1 MDFTTGGFV
10 DGNLLVTSVLILGL
24 ITASLRANI
33 LDRQGIIAAAIL
45 GFFVG
50 CLGHWTWLLLL
61 LCFLLSSH
69 VATKWRFEE
78 KTERGLNESS
88 DGHRGWINVAANG
101 GMPALVALL
110 TFLLED
116 WESGLWMFAA
126 AVAVATSDTWAS
138 EIGCLDDRVR
148 MITTLKPCE
157 AGVNGGFSPNGQLA
171 AAAGGLLIGVSALVA
186 SLVMFS
192 ATISDQFMLASIVAG
207 LGFLGCQIDS
217 VLGAVLE
224 NRGFLT
230 KGSVNALSIIAGV
243 ALMWLYLGTPM

>member
-1 MDFTTGGFV
+1 MDFTSGGFV
-10 DGNLLVTSVLILGL
+10 SGNIVVTTLLIIGL
-24 ITASLRANI
+24 VAASLRARI
-33 LDRQGIIAAAIL
+33 LDKNGVIAAALL

-110 TFLLED
+110 AFVLED
-116 WESGLWMFAA
+116 WDHGLWMFAA

-157 AGVNGGFSPNGQLA
+157 AGVNGGFSPNGQMA
-171 AAAGGLLIGVSALVA
+171 AASGGILIGASALVA
-186 SLVMFS
+186 GLVMFS
-192 ATISDQFMLASIVAG
+192 LELSDGLLLAGIVAG

-243 ALMWLYLGTPM
+243 VLMWLYLGSPM

>member
-1 MDFTTGGFV
+1 ME
-10 DGNLLVTSVLILGL
+10 GNILVTTALIFGL

-33 LDRQGIIAAAIL
+33 LDKQGIIAAAVL

-69 VATKWRFEE
+69 IATKWRFEE

-110 TFLLED
+110 AFLLED

-148 MITTLKPCE
+148 MITTLKSCE

-171 AAAGGLLIGVSALVA
+171 AASGGLLIGVSALAA

-192 ATISDQFMLASIVAG
+192 TTINDQFMLAAIVAG

-243 ALMWLYLGTPM
+243 ALMWLYMGRPM

>member
-33 LDRQGIIAAAIL
+33 LDKQGIIAAAIL

-171 AAAGGLLIGVSALVA
+171 AAAGGLLIGVSALIA

-243 ALMWLYLGTPM
+243 ALMWIYLGTPM

>member
-10 DGNLLVTSVLILGL
+10 DGNLLITSVLIVGL
-24 ITASLRANI
+24 IAASLRANI
-33 LDRQGIIAAAIL
+33 LDKQGIIAAAVL

-69 VATKWRFEE
+69 IATKWRFEE

-192 ATISDQFMLASIVAG
+192 ATISDQLMLAGIVAG

>member
-1 MDFTTGGFV
+1 MDFTSGGFV
-10 DGNLLVTSVLILGL
+10 SGNIVVTTLLIIGL
-24 ITASLRANI
+24 VAASLRARI
-33 LDRQGIIAAAIL
+33 LDKNGVIAAALL

-110 TFLLED
+110 AFVLED
-116 WESGLWMFAA
+116 WDHGLWMFAA

-157 AGVNGGFSPNGQLA
+157 AGVNGGFSPNGQMA
-171 AAAGGLLIGVSALVA
+171 AASGGILIGASALVA
-186 SLVMFS
+186 GFVMFS
-192 ATISDQFMLASIVAG
+192 LELSDGLLLAGIVAG

-243 ALMWLYLGTPM
+243 ALMWLYLGSPM

>member
-10 DGNLLVTSVLILGL
+10 DGNLLITSILIVGL
-24 ITASLRANI
+24 IGASLRANI
-33 LDRQGIIAAAIL
+33 LDKQGIIAAALL
-45 GFFVG
+45 GLFVG
-50 CLGHWTWLLLL
+50 FLGHWTWLLLL

-69 VATKWRFEE
+69 IATKWRFEE
-78 KTERGLNESS
+78 KTERGLNESA
-88 DGHRGWINVAANG
+88 DGHRGWVNVAANG

-110 TFLLED
+110 TFVVDD

-138 EIGCLDDRVR
+138 EIGCLDKRVR

-171 AAAGGLLIGVSALVA
+171 AAAGGLLIGASALVA

-192 ATISDQFMLASIVAG
+192 ASISDQIVIAGIVSG

-243 ALMWLYLGTPM
+243 ALMWLYLGRPM

>member
-10 DGNLLVTSVLILGL
+10 DGNLLITSILIVGL
-24 ITASLRANI
+24 IAASLRANI
-33 LDRQGIIAAAIL
+33 LDKQGIIAAALL
-45 GFFVG
+45 GLFVG
-50 CLGHWTWLLLL
+50 FLGHWTWLLLL

-69 VATKWRFEE
+69 IATKWRFEE
-78 KTERGLNESS
+78 KTERGLNEST
-88 DGHRGWINVAANG
+88 DGHRGWVNVAANG

-110 TFLLED
+110 TILVND

-138 EIGCLDDRVR
+138 EIGCLDHRVR

-171 AAAGGLLIGVSALVA
+171 AAAGGLLIGASALVA

-192 ATISDQFMLASIVAG
+192 TSISDQIVLAGIVAG

-217 VLGAVLE
+217 ILGAVLE
-224 NRGFLT
+224 NRGLLT

-243 ALMWLYLGTPM
+243 ALMWLYLGRPM

>member
-1 MDFTTGGFV
+1 MDFTSGGFV
-10 DGNLLVTSVLILGL
+10 SGNIVVTTLLIIGL
-24 ITASLRANI
+24 VAASLRARI
-33 LDRQGIIAAAIL
+33 LDKNGVIAAALL

-110 TFLLED
+110 AFVLED
-116 WESGLWMFAA
+116 WDHGLWMFAA

-157 AGVNGGFSPNGQLA
+157 AGVNGGFSPNGQMA
-171 AAAGGLLIGVSALVA
+171 AASGGILIGASALIA
-186 SLVMFS
+186 GLVMFS
-192 ATISDQFMLASIVAG
+192 LDLSDGLLLAGIVAG

-243 ALMWLYLGTPM
+243 ALMWLYLGSPM

>member
-1 MDFTTGGFV
+1 MDFTSGGFV
-10 DGNLLVTSVLILGL
+10 DGNLLITSVLIVGL
-24 ITASLRANI
+24 IAASLRANI
-33 LDRQGIIAAAIL
+33 LDKQGIIAAAVL

-69 VATKWRFEE
+69 IATKWRFEE

-192 ATISDQFMLASIVAG
+192 ATISDQLMLAGIVAG

>member
-10 DGNLLVTSVLILGL
+10 EGNILVTTALIFGL

-33 LDRQGIIAAAIL
+33 LDKQGIIAAAVR

-69 VATKWRFEE
+69 IATKWRFEE

-148 MITTLKPCE
+148 MITTLKSCE

-171 AAAGGLLIGVSALVA
+171 AASGGLLIGVSALAA

-192 ATISDQFMLASIVAG
+192 ATINDQFMLAAIVAG

-243 ALMWLYLGTPM
+243 ALMWLYMGRPM

>member
-10 DGNLLVTSVLILGL
+10 DGNLLITSILIVGL
-24 ITASLRANI
+24 IAASLRANI
-33 LDRQGIIAAAIL
+33 LDKQGIIAAALL
-45 GFFVG
+45 GLFVG
-50 CLGHWTWLLLL
+50 FLGHWTWLLLL

-69 VATKWRFEE
+69 IATKWRFEE
-78 KTERGLNESS
+78 KTERGLNESA
-88 DGHRGWINVAANG
+88 DGHRGWVNVAANG

-110 TFLLED
+110 TILVND

-138 EIGCLDDRVR
+138 EIGCLDHRVR

-157 AGVNGGFSPNGQLA
+157 AGVNGGFSPNGQIA
-171 AAAGGLLIGVSALVA
+171 AAAGGLLIGASALVA

-192 ATISDQFMLASIVAG
+192 ASISDQIVIAGIVAG

-217 VLGAVLE
+217 ILGAVLE
-224 NRGFLT
+224 NRGLLT

-243 ALMWLYLGTPM
+243 ALMWLYLGRPM

>member
-10 DGNLLVTSVLILGL
+10 DGNLLITSILIVGL
-24 ITASLRANI
+24 IAASLRANI
-33 LDRQGIIAAAIL
+33 LDKQGIIAAALL
-45 GFFVG
+45 GLFVG
-50 CLGHWTWLLLL
+50 FLGHWTWLLLL

-69 VATKWRFEE
+69 IATKWRFEE
-78 KTERGLNESS
+78 KTERGLNESA

-110 TFLLED
+110 TFVVDD

-138 EIGCLDDRVR
+138 EIGCLDHRVR

-171 AAAGGLLIGVSALVA
+171 AAAGGLLIGASALVA

-192 ATISDQFMLASIVAG
+192 TSFGDQIVIAGIVAG

-217 VLGAVLE
+217 ILGAVLE

-243 ALMWLYLGTPM
+243 ALMWLYLGRPM

>member
-10 DGNLLVTSVLILGL
+10 DGNLLITSILIVGL
-24 ITASLRANI
+24 IAASLRANI
-33 LDRQGIIAAAIL
+33 LDKQGIIAAALL
-45 GFFVG
+45 GLFVG
-50 CLGHWTWLLLL
+50 FLGHWTWLLLL

-69 VATKWRFEE
+69 IATKWQFEE

-88 DGHRGWINVAANG
+88 DGHRGWVNVAANG
-101 GMPALVALL
+101 GMPAIVALL
-110 TFLLED
+110 TFLVND

-138 EIGCLDDRVR
+138 EIGCLDHRVR

-171 AAAGGLLIGVSALVA
+171 AAAGGLLIGASALVA

-192 ATISDQFMLASIVAG
+192 TSISDQIVIAGIVAG

-217 VLGAVLE
+217 ILGAVLE

-243 ALMWLYLGTPM
+243 ALMWLYLGRPM

>member
-10 DGNLLVTSVLILGL
+10 DGNLLITSILIVGL
-24 ITASLRANI
+24 IAASLRANI
-33 LDRQGIIAAAIL
+33 LDKQGIIAAALL
-45 GFFVG
+45 GLFVG
-50 CLGHWTWLLLL
+50 FLGHWTWLLLL

-69 VATKWRFEE
+69 IATKWRFEE
-78 KTERGLNESS
+78 KTERGLNEST

-110 TFLLED
+110 TFLVND

-138 EIGCLDDRVR
+138 EIGCLDHRVR

-171 AAAGGLLIGVSALVA
+171 AAAGGLLIGASALVA

-192 ATISDQFMLASIVAG
+192 TTISDQIVIAGIVAG

-217 VLGAVLE
+217 ILGAVLE
-224 NRGFLT
+224 NRGVLT

-243 ALMWLYLGTPM
+243 ALMWIYLGRPM

>member
-1 MDFTTGGFV
+1 MDFTSGGFV
-10 DGNLLVTSVLILGL
+10 SGNIIITTLLIIALIS
-24 ITASLRANI
+24 ASLRARI
-33 LDRQGIIAAAIL
+33 LDKNGVIAAALL

-50 CLGHWTWLLLL
+50 SLGHWTWLLLL

-78 KTERGLNESS
+78 KTSRGLNESS

-110 TFLLED
+110 AFVLED
-116 WESGLWMFAA
+116 WEHGLWMFAA

-138 EIGCLDDRVR
+138 EIGCLDNRVR
-148 MITTLKPCE
+148 MITTFKPCE

-171 AAAGGLLIGVSALVA
+171 AAVGGILIGISALIA

-192 ATISDQFMLASIVAG
+192 LEIGESIQLAGVVAG
-207 LGFLGCQIDS
+207 LGFIGCQIDS
-217 VLGAVLE
+217 LLGAVLE

-243 ALMWLYLGTPM
+243 GLMWLYLGSPM

>member
-1 MDFTTGGFV
+1 MDFTSGGLV
-10 DGNLLVTSVLILGL
+10 SGNIVVTTMLIFALVA
-24 ITASLRANI
+24 ASLRARI
-33 LDRQGIIAAAIL
+33 LDGQGVFAAALL

-69 VATKWRFEE
+69 IATKWRFEE
-78 KTERGLNESS
+78 KTERGLNESA

-110 TFLLED
+110 TFVVDD

-138 EIGCLDDRVR
+138 EIGCLDHRVR

-171 AAAGGLLIGVSALVA
+171 AAAGGLLIGASALVA

-192 ATISDQFMLASIVAG
+192 TSISDQIVIAGIVAG

-217 VLGAVLE
+217 ILGAVLE

-230 KGSVNALSIIAGV
+230 KGSVTVSYTHLTLPTIYSV
-243 ALMWLYLGTPM
+243 

>member
-1 MDFTTGGFV
+1 MDFTSGGFV
-10 DGNLLVTSVLILGL
+10 DGNLLITSILIVGL
-24 ITASLRANI
+24 IAASLRANI
-33 LDRQGIIAAAIL
+33 LDKQGIIAAALL
-45 GFFVG
+45 GLFVG
-50 CLGHWTWLLLL
+50 FLGHWTWLLLL

-69 VATKWRFEE
+69 IATKWRFEE

-88 DGHRGWINVAANG
+88 DGHRGWVNVAANG

-110 TFLLED
+110 TFLVND

-138 EIGCLDDRVR
+138 EIGCLDHRVR

-171 AAAGGLLIGVSALVA
+171 AASGGLLIGASALIA

-192 ATISDQFMLASIVAG
+192 TSISDQIVIAGIVAG

-217 VLGAVLE
+217 ILGAVLE

-243 ALMWLYLGTPM
+243 ALMWLYLGRPM

>member
-1 MDFTTGGFV
+1 MDFTSGGFV
-10 DGNLLVTSVLILGL
+10 SGNITITTLLIIALVS
-24 ITASLRANI
+24 ASLRARI
-33 LDRQGIIAAAIL
+33 LDKNGVIAAALL

-50 CLGHWTWLLLL
+50 SLGHWTWLLLL

-78 KTERGLNESS
+78 KTARGLNESS

-110 TFLLED
+110 AFVLED
-116 WESGLWMFAA
+116 WEHGLWMFAA

-138 EIGCLDDRVR
+138 EIGCLDNRVR
-148 MITTLKPCE
+148 MITTFKPCE

-171 AAAGGLLIGVSALVA
+171 AAVGGILIGISALIA

-192 ATISDQFMLASIVAG
+192 LEIGESIQLAGVVAG
-207 LGFLGCQIDS
+207 LGFIGCQIDS
-217 VLGAVLE
+217 LLGAVLE

-243 ALMWLYLGTPM
+243 GLMWLYLGSPM

>member
-10 DGNLLVTSVLILGL
+10 DGNLLITSILIVGL
-24 ITASLRANI
+24 IAASLRANI
-33 LDRQGIIAAAIL
+33 LDKQGIIAAALL
-45 GFFVG
+45 GLFVG
-50 CLGHWTWLLLL
+50 FLGHWTWLLLL

-69 VATKWRFEE
+69 IATKWRFEE
-78 KTERGLNESS
+78 KTERGLNESA
-88 DGHRGWINVAANG
+88 DGHRGWVNVAANG

-110 TFLLED
+110 TFLVND

-138 EIGCLDDRVR
+138 EIGCLDHRVR

-171 AAAGGLLIGVSALVA
+171 AAAGGLLIGASALVA

-192 ATISDQFMLASIVAG
+192 TSISDQIVIAGIVAG

-217 VLGAVLE
+217 ILGAVLE
-224 NRGFLT
+224 NIGFLT

-243 ALMWLYLGTPM
+243 ALMWLYLGRPM

>member
-10 DGNLLVTSVLILGL
+10 DGNLLITSILIVGL
-24 ITASLRANI
+24 IAASLRANI
-33 LDRQGIIAAAIL
+33 LDKQGIIAAALL
-45 GFFVG
+45 GLFVG
-50 CLGHWTWLLLL
+50 FLGHWTWLLLL

-69 VATKWRFEE
+69 IATKWRFEE
-78 KTERGLNESS
+78 KTERGLNESA
-88 DGHRGWINVAANG
+88 DGHRGWVNVAANG

-110 TFLLED
+110 TFLVND

-138 EIGCLDDRVR
+138 EIGCLDHRVR

-171 AAAGGLLIGVSALVA
+171 AAAGGLLIGASALIA

-192 ATISDQFMLASIVAG
+192 TSISDQIVIAGIVAG
-207 LGFLGCQIDS
+207 LGFLGCQVDS
-217 VLGAVLE
+217 ILGAVLE

-243 ALMWLYLGTPM
+243 ALMWLYLGRPM

>member
-1 MDFTTGGFV
+1 MDFTTGGLEL
-10 DGNLLVTSVLILGL
+10 GNVAITTLLIIALVG
-24 ITASLRANI
+24 ASLRARI
-33 LDRQGIIAAAIL
+33 LDTKGVIAAALL

-78 KTERGLNESS
+78 KTQRGLNESS

-110 TFLLED
+110 AFVLSD
-116 WESGLWMFAA
+116 WEHGLWMFAA

-138 EIGCLDDRVR
+138 EIGCLDERVR
-148 MITTLKPCE
+148 MITTLKSCE

-171 AAAGGLLIGVSALVA
+171 AAAGGILIGISALL
-186 SLVMFS
+186 SSMVMFS
-192 ATISDQFMLASIVAG
+192 SSLSSDIILACIVAG

-217 VLGAVLE
+217 VLGAVFE

>member
-10 DGNLLVTSVLILGL
+10 DGNLLITSILIVGL
-24 ITASLRANI
+24 IGASLRANI
-33 LDRQGIIAAAIL
+33 LDKQGIIAAALL
-45 GFFVG
+45 GLFVG
-50 CLGHWTWLLLL
+50 FLGHWTWLLLL

-69 VATKWRFEE
+69 IATKWRFEE
-78 KTERGLNESS
+78 KTERGLNESA
-88 DGHRGWINVAANG
+88 DGHRGWVNVAANG

-110 TFLLED
+110 TFVVDD

-138 EIGCLDDRVR
+138 EIGCLDQRVR

-171 AAAGGLLIGVSALVA
+171 AAAGGLLIGASALVA

-192 ATISDQFMLASIVAG
+192 ASISDQIVIAGIVSG

-243 ALMWLYLGTPM
+243 ALMWLYLGRPM

>member
-1 MDFTTGGFV
+1 MDFTTGGSV
-10 DGNLLVTSVLILGL
+10 DGNLLITSILIVGL
-24 ITASLRANI
+24 IAASLRANI
-33 LDRQGIIAAAIL
+33 LDKQGIIAAALL
-45 GFFVG
+45 GLFVG
-50 CLGHWTWLLLL
+50 FLGHWTWLLLL

-69 VATKWRFEE
+69 IATKWRFEE
-78 KTERGLNESS
+78 KTERGLNESA
-88 DGHRGWINVAANG
+88 DGHRGWVNVAANG

-110 TFLLED
+110 TFLVND

-138 EIGCLDDRVR
+138 EIGCLDHRVR

-171 AAAGGLLIGVSALVA
+171 AAAGGLLIGASALVA

-192 ATISDQFMLASIVAG
+192 TSISDQILIAGIVAG

-217 VLGAVLE
+217 ILGAVLE

-243 ALMWLYLGTPM
+243 ALMWLYLGRPM

>member
-1 MDFTTGGFV
+1 MDFTTGGLES
-10 DGNLLVTSVLILGL
+10 GNVVITTLLIIALVA
-24 ITASLRANI
+24 ASLRARI
-33 LDRQGIIAAAIL
+33 LDTQGVIAAALL

-78 KTERGLNESS
+78 KTQRGLNESS

-110 TFLLED
+110 AFVLGD
-116 WESGLWMFAA
+116 WEHGLWMFAA

-148 MITTLKPCE
+148 MITSFLLVLTTRICRWLNIAASNPGCRDSE
-157 AGVNGGFSPNGQLA
+157 DDLPLA
-171 AAAGGLLIGVSALVA
+171 AFCPRSSREDWPLGGQEIGQVA
-186 SLVMFS
+186 SKSYWVVSDGDIRREFPGAICCRTERKASVWMTPPFS
-192 ATISDQFMLASIVAG
+192 L
-207 LGFLGCQIDS
+207 
-217 VLGAVLE
+217 
-224 NRGFLT
+224 
-230 KGSVNALSIIAGV
+230 
-243 ALMWLYLGTPM
+243 

>member
-10 DGNLLVTSVLILGL
+10 DGNLLITSILIVGL
-24 ITASLRANI
+24 IAASLRANI
-33 LDRQGIIAAAIL
+33 LDKQGIFAAALL
-45 GFFVG
+45 GLFVG
-50 CLGHWTWLLLL
+50 FLGHWTWLLLL

-69 VATKWRFEE
+69 IATKWRFEE

-88 DGHRGWINVAANG
+88 DGHRGWVNVAANG

-110 TFLLED
+110 TFLVND

-138 EIGCLDDRVR
+138 EIGCLDHRVR

-171 AAAGGLLIGVSALVA
+171 AAAGGLLIGASALVA

-192 ATISDQFMLASIVAG
+192 TSISDQIVIAGIVAG

-217 VLGAVLE
+217 ILGAVLE

-243 ALMWLYLGTPM
+243 ALMWLYLGRPM

>member
-1 MDFTTGGFV
+1 MDFTSGGLV
-10 DGNLLVTSVLILGL
+10 SGNIVVTTMLIFALVA
-24 ITASLRANI
+24 ASLRARI
-33 LDRQGIIAAAIL
+33 LDGQGIFAAALL

-50 CLGHWTWLLLL
+50 CLGHWTWLLML

-69 VATKWRFEE
+69 LATKWRFDE
-78 KTERGLNESS
+78 KTARGLNEST

-101 GMPALVALL
+101 GMPAIVALL
-110 TFLLED
+110 AFLIED
-116 WESGLWMFAA
+116 WEHGLWMFAA
-126 AVAVATSDTWAS
+126 AVSVATSDTWAS

-157 AGVNGGFSPNGQLA
+157 AGINGGFSPNGQLA
-171 AAAGGLLIGVSALVA
+171 AATGGILIGVTALIASLIMFSTTVTDGILVA
-186 SLVMFS
+186 GV
-192 ATISDQFMLASIVAG
+192 VAG

-224 NRGFLT
+224 NRGLLT

>member
-1 MDFTTGGFV
+1 MDFTSGGFV
-10 DGNLLVTSVLILGL
+10 SGNIVVTTLLIIGL
-24 ITASLRANI
+24 VAASLRARI
-33 LDRQGIIAAAIL
+33 LDKNGVIAAALL

-110 TFLLED
+110 AFVLED
-116 WESGLWMFAA
+116 WDHGLWMFAA

-157 AGVNGGFSPNGQLA
+157 AGVNGGFSPNGQMA
-171 AAAGGLLIGVSALVA
+171 AASGGILIGASALVA
-186 SLVMFS
+186 GLVMFS
-192 ATISDQFMLASIVAG
+192 LELSDGLLLAGIVAG

-243 ALMWLYLGTPM
+243 ALMWLYLGSPM

>member
-10 DGNLLVTSVLILGL
+10 DGNLLITSILIVGL
-24 ITASLRANI
+24 IAASLRANI
-33 LDRQGIIAAAIL
+33 LDKQGIIAAALL
-45 GFFVG
+45 GLFVG
-50 CLGHWTWLLLL
+50 FLGHWTWLLLL

-69 VATKWRFEE
+69 IATKWRFEE
-78 KTERGLNESS
+78 KTERGLNESA
-88 DGHRGWINVAANG
+88 DGHRGWVNVAANG

-110 TFLLED
+110 TFLVND

-138 EIGCLDDRVR
+138 EIGCLDHRVR

-171 AAAGGLLIGVSALVA
+171 AAAGGLLIGASALVA

-192 ATISDQFMLASIVAG
+192 TSISDQIVIAGIVAG

-217 VLGAVLE
+217 ILGAVLE

-243 ALMWLYLGTPM
+243 ALMWIYLGRPM